1 MDMRQILNGLGAI
14 VLSVGLLGLAALPAE
29 AVQPAPAPPAPDDG
43 HHLELMLEM
52 VDATDAQRDQIQDIR
67 DSYED
72 RIHDL
77 HEEGSI
83 LREELE
89 ALREGMT
96 VVDIE
101 AVRPLAERVGDL
113 MAEGIILQT
122 QMKSEIAMVLTTEQL
137 EKIERLQALRPDAPR
152 ADRPGRRRSR

>member
-1 MDMRQILNGLGAI
+1 M
-14 VLSVGLLGLAALPAE
+14 
-29 AVQPAPAPPAPDDG
+29 
-43 HHLELMLEM
+43 H
-52 VDATDAQRDQIQDIR
+52 
-67 DSYED
+67 
-72 RIHDL
+72 
-77 HEEGSI
+77 
-83 LREELE
+83 EELE